1 MQRLLIYSYN
11 ESNGIIGNA
20 TKFLLSEFNKVTDRM
35 IIVCNAHLSPKGR
48 SELKKIT
55 NDVYCLS
62 CKNMILVVYADAI
75 VNYCGIDKILEYDEI
90 ILMDDSVW
98 GPLYSI
104 ENIFAEMNIKT
115 CDYWQIS
122 NLVASQRFVVLRKTF
137 LKRPE
142 FLDYLKNMIYIYGK
156 TFQDMGKIEPAVN
169 NSIRNIY
176 SSMVGET
183 YISVNEMLENMS
195 EMDIKIY
202 LLNEKGYPFVDKEFF
217 ERSYFDLI
225 QTINQYDIHSLIKN
239 LQNEHS
245 ELVNLISDE
254 RALIEKSIRVSKH
267 NLNAN
272 KIQDTLFGKLYLD
285 YGHGFS
291 EVNRC
296 EGYTLIDNNG
306 DFVIRF
312 TPRLEGE
319 IVRFRYDPVELIPN
333 LIMTM
338 YSCICDGT
346 QVVSN
351 YNNGKKC
358 GDNFEFFATDDP
370 FYTFDYKTNAINEI
384 IIEGNIQFVNN
395 CFRDNLNSCEI
406 TSFISN
412 IFWNSGEG
420 YNEKNKRTIGL
431 FIDNDNE
438 FEMKANLELKEIC
451 GLRLDPIEG
460 FKCKLHMYDLLING
474 HKVGVKGTNGIII
487 GKNKFVFNTFDPA
500 IELKIKEKNIESIY
514 VRGKIEIM

>member
-11 ESNGIIGNA
+11 ESSGIIGNA
-20 TKFLLSEFNKVTDRM
+20 TKFLLSEFSKVMDRM
-35 IIVCNAHLSPKGR
+35 IIVCNAYLSPKGR

-62 CKNMILVVYADAI
+62 CKNTILVVYADAI
-75 VNYCGIDKILEYDEI
+75 VNYCGVNKILEYDEI

-104 ENIFAEMNIKT
+104 EDIFAEMEKRE

-122 NLVASQRFVVLRKTF
+122 SLVASQRFMVLRKSF
-137 LKRPE
+137 FKRPE
-142 FLDYLKNMIYIYGK
+142 FLNYLKNMIYTYGK
-156 TFQDMGKIEPAVN
+156 TFQNMGNIEPVVD
-169 NSIRNIY
+169 NSIKNIY
-176 SSMVGET
+176 SSMVGDT
-183 YISVNEMLENMS
+183 YISVSEMPENMS

-202 LLNEKGYPFVDKEFF
+202 LLKEKGYPFVDKEFL
-217 ERSYFDLI
+217 ERSYFDLM
-225 QTINQYDIHSLIKN
+225 QTINQYSIHALIKN
-239 LQNEHS
+239 LQDEHS
-245 ELVNLISDE
+245 ELVNFISNE
-254 RALIEKSIRVSKH
+254 RALIERNIRVSKY
-267 NLNAN
+267 NLNSV
-272 KIQDTLFGKLYLD
+272 KVQDTLFGKLYLD

-291 EVNRC
+291 EVDRC
-296 EGYTLIDNNG
+296 EGHTLIDNNG

-312 TPRLEGE
+312 TPRLEGK

-338 YSCICDGT
+338 YSCTCDGT
-346 QVVSN
+346 KVVSY

-358 GDNFEFFATDDP
+358 GDNFVFFTTGDP
-370 FYTFDYKTNAINEI
+370 FYKFNYKASSINEI
-384 IIEGNIQFVNN
+384 VIEGNMQFVNN

-412 IFWNSGEG
+412 IFWNSGKG
-420 YNEKNKRTIGL
+420 YNEANKHTIGL

-438 FEMKANLELKEIC
+438 FEMKVDLELKDIC
-451 GLRLDPIEG
+451 GLRFDPIEG
-460 FKCKLHMYDLLING
+460 FKCKLQIYDLLVNG
-474 HKVGVKGTNGIII
+474 NTVGIKGTNGIIV
-487 GKNKFVFNTFDPA
+487 GKNKLVFNTFDPA
-500 IELKIKEKNIESIY
+500 IELKIKEKKVNNIY

>member
-176 SSMVGET
+176 SSMVGER
-183 YISVNEMLENMS
+183 YISVYEMLENMS
-195 EMDIKIY
+195 EMDMKI
-202 LLNEKGYPFVDKEFF
+202 
-217 ERSYFDLI
+217 
-225 QTINQYDIHSLIKN
+225 
-239 LQNEHS
+239 
-245 ELVNLISDE
+245 
-254 RALIEKSIRVSKH
+254 
-267 NLNAN
+267 
-272 KIQDTLFGKLYLD
+272 
-285 YGHGFS
+285 
-291 EVNRC
+291 
-296 EGYTLIDNNG
+296 
-306 DFVIRF
+306 
-312 TPRLEGE
+312 
-319 IVRFRYDPVELIPN
+319 
-333 LIMTM
+333 
-338 YSCICDGT
+338 
-346 QVVSN
+346 
-351 YNNGKKC
+351 
-358 GDNFEFFATDDP
+358 
-370 FYTFDYKTNAINEI
+370 
-384 IIEGNIQFVNN
+384 
-395 CFRDNLNSCEI
+395 
-406 TSFISN
+406 
-412 IFWNSGEG
+412 
-420 YNEKNKRTIGL
+420 
-431 FIDNDNE
+431 
-438 FEMKANLELKEIC
+438 
-451 GLRLDPIEG
+451 
-460 FKCKLHMYDLLING
+460 
-474 HKVGVKGTNGIII
+474 
-487 GKNKFVFNTFDPA
+487 
-500 IELKIKEKNIESIY
+500 
-514 VRGKIEIM
+514 